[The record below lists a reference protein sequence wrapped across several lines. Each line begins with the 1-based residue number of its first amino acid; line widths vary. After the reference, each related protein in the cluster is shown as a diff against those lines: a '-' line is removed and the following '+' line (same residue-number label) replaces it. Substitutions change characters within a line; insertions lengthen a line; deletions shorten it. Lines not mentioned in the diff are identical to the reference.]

1 MKTAIKVTL
10 GTMLV
15 AGFAATTAQAG
26 SWNRVAV
33 TGTATYT
40 EATSNAA
47 TMGDALIVAGGN
59 PEFRRAFVVEPDNEL
74 DFGIGL
80 SYRLGG
86 NNPASDTRLYLD
98 YDHFSDDEVRS
109 ASGIRNLGNA
119 GGNGVGS
126 QAILDQKSE
135 QFRLGVTQTL
145 HFGQRLDVTLNG
157 FLEYLKLDRS
167 FSEAT
172 AHHARTTEDEM
183 KGFGPGF
190 GAAARGTPFSYC
202 PEFGIFGGANT
213 SLLYAQNEYAQTN
226 STGAAATSY
235 FYNPEDSHSVVA
247 KLDAEFGVDY
257 RRVINSDMARVLFH
271 AALGVRYVNA
281 INAFKAGNTSW
292 NPSALNGNAQNFAQW
307 TGASHDFGRVGPFL
321 RVTIGG
327 ADA

>member
-15 AGFAATTAQAG
+15 AGFAATAQAG

-47 TMGDALIVAGGN
+47 TMGDAMGPN
-59 PEFRRAFVVEPDNEL
+59 DFRRAFVVEPDHEL

-109 ASGIRNLGNA
+109 ASGLRNIGNI

-135 QFRLGVTQTL
+135 QFRAGITQTL

-172 AHHARTTEDEM
+172 GADVRTTEDEM

-213 SLLYAQNEYAQTN
+213 SLLYAQNEYTQAQT
-226 STGAAATSY
+226 GAVPY
-235 FYNPEDSHSVVA
+235 FHNPEDSHSVVA

-281 INAFKAGNTSW
+281 INAFKSGNTSW
-292 NPSALNGNAQNFAQW
+292 NPADGAAAAARW

>member
-1 MKTAIKVTL
+1 
-10 GTMLV
+10 
-15 AGFAATTAQAG
+15 
-26 SWNRVAV
+26 
-33 TGTATYT
+33 
-40 EATSNAA
+40 
-47 TMGDALIVAGGN
+47 
-59 PEFRRAFVVEPDNEL
+59 
-74 DFGIGL
+74 
-80 SYRLGG
+80 
-86 NNPASDTRLYLD
+86 
-98 YDHFSDDEVRS
+98 
-109 ASGIRNLGNA
+109 
-119 GGNGVGS
+119 
-126 QAILDQKSE
+126 
-135 QFRLGVTQTL
+135 
-145 HFGQRLDVTLNG
+145 
-157 FLEYLKLDRS
+157 
-167 FSEAT
+167 
-172 AHHARTTEDEM
+172 M

-226 STGAAATSY
+226 SAGVAGVPSY

-281 INAFKAGNTSW
+281 INAFKSGNTSW
-292 NPSALNGNAQNFAQW
+292 NPSALNGAAQNFAQW